1 MCITD
6 FDARRARFRVEESAP
21 FLAMLKRHEGAH
33 LEGGRHKAY
42 FCPAGVLTIG
52 WGHSLEARPVR
63 GLGAGSSISEAEA
76 ESLLRADLAELAF
89 LLDTRMPWWRGLGAA
104 RSELKNVQ
112 LSPQKVVELKLKKS
126 SLSPGVYSMLLSDGK
141 DSFIKSFTVKPQQ
154 SQDSSRELENLKQQ
168 YKTSPSPALRH
179 RLFRFFSR

>member
-1 MCITD
+1 MDDAQTD
-6 FDARRARFRVEESAP
+6 
-21 FLAMLKRHEGAH
+21 GQ
-33 LEGGRHKAY
+33 KACS
-42 FCPAGVLTIG
+42 FSV
-52 WGHSLEARPVR
+52 
-63 GLGAGSSISEAEA
+63 
-76 ESLLRADLAELAF
+76 SLLQNDKVL
-89 LLDTRMPWWRGLGAA
+89 A

-179 RLFRFFSR
+179 RRFRFFSR

>member
-6 FDARRARFRVEESAP
+6 FDARYARFRVEESAP

-104 RSELKNVQ
+104 RSAVI
-112 LSPQKVVELKLKKS
+112 LSMAFNLG
-126 SLSPGVYSMLLSDGK
+126 LSGLLGFRKMLAAVRRNEFEEAAREML
-141 DSFIKSFTVKPQQ
+141 DSRWAGQVGSRA
-154 SQDSSRELENLKQQ
+154 RELAAMMKSGKWNDNKKKEEI
-168 YKTSPSPALRH
+168 
-179 RLFRFFSR
+179 

>member
-42 FCPAGVLTIG
+42 LCPAGVLTIG

-104 RSELKNVQ
+104 RSAVLLDMAFNLG
-112 LSPQKVVELKLKKS
+112 LSGLLGFRK
-126 SLSPGVYSMLLSDGK
+126 MLAAVRRNSFDEAAREML
-141 DSFIKSFTVKPQQ
+141 DSRWAEQVGFRA
-154 SQDSSRELENLKQQ
+154 RELAAMMKSGKWNDNKKKEEI
-168 YKTSPSPALRH
+168 
-179 RLFRFFSR
+179 